1 MIQLPAL
8 FAQATLPLDNVS
20 VHGMTTLLREVMI
33 VTGAAAGVTLLVV
46 VWAVYFRRRRRHHS
60 HHSHH
65 HHHHH
70 HPSPQPA
77 ENDLAVDETA
87 SETGVDSSEPHR
99 HRRRRRR
106 RRREHRPR
114 NPTLAETGGLPPLR
128 SEQPPESLS

>member
-1 MIQLPAL
+1 MIYDRFF
-8 FAQATLPLDNVS
+8 FAQTTLPLDNVS

-33 VTGAAAGVTLLVV
+33 VTGAVAAVTLLLVLWV
-46 VWAVYFRRRRRHHS
+46 LYFRKHRLHHTH

-65 HHHHH
+65 HH
-70 HPSPQPA
+70 
-77 ENDLAVDETA
+77 
-87 SETGVDSSEPHR
+87 SSEESAGAPPPVSDATATDPEDFPETHR

-128 SEQPPESLS
+128 SDRPPEPLP